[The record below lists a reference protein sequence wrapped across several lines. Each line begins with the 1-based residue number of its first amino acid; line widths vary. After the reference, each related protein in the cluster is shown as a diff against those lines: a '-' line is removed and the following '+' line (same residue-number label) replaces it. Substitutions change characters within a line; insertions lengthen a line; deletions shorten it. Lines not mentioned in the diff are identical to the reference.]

1 MRAALIETTG
11 DVQDAQLS
19 ARGKASVQGIGRRIS
34 RALGLIAGACLLQ
47 FAAAQDP
54 AQAQT
59 AKLEFASL
67 PHDVTPLPAMGGAQ
81 PVPAWRAFCARHPI
95 ECSVDRREAEII
107 PMTPRIWELIN
118 RVNRDVNAAI
128 TPMTDME
135 QWGVLD
141 SWDFPKTGYGDCED
155 YALAKRRELI
165 NDGWP
170 ASTLLMA
177 VVKQANGE
185 GHAVLMVRTDRGD
198 LVLDNQI
205 GSVDLWNATP
215 YKFIKRQSQAN
226 AGQWV
231 DMIDNREVVVA
242 TAGIN

>member
-19 ARGKASVQGIGRRIS
+19 ARGKASMQGIGRRIS

-54 AQAQT
+54 VQAQA

-95 ECSVDRREAEII
+95 ECSVDRREAKII

-155 YALAKRRELI
+155 YQLLKRRMLAEAGL
-165 NDGWP
+165 P
-170 ASTLLMA
+170 RRAMRMT
-177 VVKQANGE
+177 VVLDERNE
-185 GHAVLMVRTDRGD
+185 GHAVLKIMTDRGAFI
-198 LVLDNQI
+198 LDNVI
-205 GSVDLWNATP
+205 DTVLPWDETP
-215 YKFIKRQSQAN
+215 YVYIKREGHDSTA
-226 AGQWV
+226 WV
-231 DMIDNREVVVA
+231 SLGGIAASPTTVA
-242 TAGIN
+242 ATR

>member
-1 MRAALIETTG
+1 MFFNGKGLQAALLG
-11 DVQDAQLS
+11 
-19 ARGKASVQGIGRRIS
+19 
-34 RALGLIAGACLLQ
+34 ALLALAV
-47 FAAAQDP
+47 AP
-54 AQAQT
+54 AQAFDTTNVAFVQT
-59 AKLEFASL
+59 VGGTTSIPVGHAEFCQHRPDECRANPDPVAAVSL
-67 PHDVTPLPAMGGAQ
+67 NEGLWQQLLA
-81 PVPAWRAFCARHPI
+81 
-95 ECSVDRREAEII
+95 
-107 PMTPRIWELIN
+107 
-118 RVNRDVNAAI
+118 VNAGINQAI
-128 TPMTDME
+128 VPVTDQE
-135 QWGVLD
+135 LYQVAEFWTY
-141 SWDFPKTGYGDCED
+141 PNGYGDCED

-165 NDGWP
+165 NAGWP

-205 GSVDLWNATP
+205 GTVDLWNQTP

-231 DMIDNREVVVA
+231 DMIDDRDMVIT

>member
-1 MRAALIETTG
+1 MFFNGKGLQAALLG
-11 DVQDAQLS
+11 
-19 ARGKASVQGIGRRIS
+19 
-34 RALGLIAGACLLQ
+34 ALLALAIA
-47 FAAAQDP
+47 P
-54 AQAQT
+54 AQAFDTTNVAFVQT
-59 AKLEFASL
+59 VGGTTSIPVGHAEFCQHRPDECRANPDPVAAVSL
-67 PHDVTPLPAMGGAQ
+67 NEGLWQQLLA
-81 PVPAWRAFCARHPI
+81 
-95 ECSVDRREAEII
+95 
-107 PMTPRIWELIN
+107 
-118 RVNRDVNAAI
+118 VNAGVNQAVV
-128 TPMTDME
+128 PVTDQE
-135 QWGVLD
+135 LYQVAEFWTY
-141 SWDFPKTGYGDCED
+141 PNGYGDCED

-165 NDGWP
+165 NAGWP

-205 GSVDLWNATP
+205 GTIDLWNQTP

-231 DMIDNREVVVA
+231 DMIDTRDIVIT